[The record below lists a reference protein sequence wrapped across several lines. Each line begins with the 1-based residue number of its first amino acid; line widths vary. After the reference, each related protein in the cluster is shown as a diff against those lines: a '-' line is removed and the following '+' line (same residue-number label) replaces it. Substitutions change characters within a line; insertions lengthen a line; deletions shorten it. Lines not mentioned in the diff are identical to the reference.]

1 MPQNAYKSFLVY
13 YRNPILSK
21 DVTMKNLEALH
32 PVMVLKTMF
41 LEPLKLSVYRVAKD
55 IHVPQTRL
63 SQIIAGE
70 RAITPD
76 TALRLSK
83 YFGLEE
89 IFWLEL
95 QAVYDLAKQKA
106 LMKEELD
113 AIQPFQPKN
122 L

>member
-1 MPQNAYKSFLVY
+1 
-13 YRNPILSK
+13 
-21 DVTMKNLEALH
+21 MKNLEALH
-32 PVMVLKTMF
+32 PGMVLKTIF
-41 LEPLKLSVYRVAKD
+41 LEPLKLSD

-83 YFGLEE
+83 YFDLEE

>member
-13 YRNPILSK
+13 YRNPILSR
-21 DVTMKNLEALH
+21 DVTIKNLEALH
-32 PVMVLKTMF
+32 PGMVLKTMF

>member
-1 MPQNAYKSFLVY
+1 
-13 YRNPILSK
+13 
-21 DVTMKNLEALH
+21 MKNLEALH
-32 PVMVLKTMF
+32 PGMVLKTMF

-95 QAVYDLAKQKA
+95 QAVYDLAKQNA
-106 LMKEELD
+106 LMKEEFD
-113 AIQPFQPKN
+113 ASQPFQPKN

>member
-1 MPQNAYKSFLVY
+1 MN
-13 YRNPILSK
+13 
-21 DVTMKNLEALH
+21 NLEGLH
-32 PVMVLKTMF
+32 PGLVLKTMF
-41 LEPLKLSVYRVAKD
+41 LEPLKLSVYRLAKD

-70 RAITPD
+70 RSITPD

-95 QAVYDLAKQKA
+95 QAVYGRDSTVPTEKPLIAIG
-106 LMKEELD
+106 EEHADRKTPSSPLD
-113 AIQPFQPKN
+113 HSA
-122 L
+122 

>member
-1 MPQNAYKSFLVY
+1 MPQNAYKSFLVC
-13 YRNPILSK
+13 YRNPILSRL
-21 DVTMKNLEALH
+21 VTMKNLEALH
-32 PVMVLKTMF
+32 PGTVLKTMF
-41 LEPLKLSVYRVAKD
+41 LEPLKLSVYRVSKD

-70 RAITPD
+70 RSITPD

-113 AIQPFQPKN
+113 AIEAFRPKN

>member
-32 PVMVLKTMF
+32 PGLVLKTMF

>member
-1 MPQNAYKSFLVY
+1 MPKNAYKSFLVY

-32 PVMVLKTMF
+32 PGMVLKTMF

>member
-32 PVMVLKTMF
+32 PGMVLKTMF

-83 YFGLEE
+83 YFDLEE

>member
-1 MPQNAYKSFLVY
+1 VPQNAYKSFLVC
-13 YRNPILSK
+13 YRNPILSRG
-21 DVTMKNLEALH
+21 VTMKNLEALH
-32 PVMVLKTMF
+32 PGMVLKTMF

>member
-1 MPQNAYKSFLVY
+1 MN
-13 YRNPILSK
+13 
-21 DVTMKNLEALH
+21 NLEGLH
-32 PVMVLKTMF
+32 PGLVLKTMF
-41 LEPLKLSVYRVAKD
+41 REPLKLSVYRLAKD
-55 IHVPQTRL
+55 IHGPQTRL

-70 RAITPD
+70 RSITPD

>member
-1 MPQNAYKSFLVY
+1 MLQNAYKSTLMC
-13 YRNPILSK
+13 YRNSILSI
-21 DVTMKNLEALH
+21 DVTMNNLEGLH
-32 PVMVLKTMF
+32 PGLVLKTMF
-41 LEPLKLSVYRVAKD
+41 LEPLKLSVYRLAKD

-70 RAITPD
+70 RSITPD

-83 YFGLEE
+83 YFGLKE

-95 QAVYDLAKQKA
+95 QAVYDLAKQKT
-106 LMKEELD
+106 LIKGELD
-113 AIQPFQPKN
+113 AIKPFQPKN

>member
-1 MPQNAYKSFLVY
+1 MN
-13 YRNPILSK
+13 
-21 DVTMKNLEALH
+21 NLEGLH
-32 PVMVLKTMF
+32 PGLVLKTMF
-41 LEPLKLSVYRVAKD
+41 LEPLKLSVYRLAKD

-70 RAITPD
+70 RSITPD

-95 QAVYDLAKQKA
+95 QAVYDLAKQKT
-106 LMKEELD
+106 LIKGELD
-113 AIQPFQPKN
+113 AIKPFQPKN

>member
-1 MPQNAYKSFLVY
+1 MN
-13 YRNPILSK
+13 
-21 DVTMKNLEALH
+21 NLEGLH
-32 PVMVLKTMF
+32 PGLVLKTMF
-41 LEPLKLSVYRVAKD
+41 LEPLKLSVYRLAKD

-63 SQIIAGE
+63 SQTIAGE
-70 RAITPD
+70 RSITPD

-106 LMKEELD
+106 LMKEEWD
-113 AIQPFQPKN
+113 AIQAFHPKY

>member
-13 YRNPILSK
+13 YRNPILSIG
-21 DVTMKNLEALH
+21 VTMKNLEALH
-32 PVMVLKTMF
+32 PGMVLKTMF

-83 YFGLEE
+83 YFDLEE

>member
-1 MPQNAYKSFLVY
+1 
-13 YRNPILSK
+13 
-21 DVTMKNLEALH
+21 MKNLEALH
-32 PVMVLKTMF
+32 PGMVLKTMF

-83 YFGLEE
+83 YFGLE
-89 IFWLEL
+89 L

>member
-32 PVMVLKTMF
+32 PGMVLKTMI

>member
-1 MPQNAYKSFLVY
+1 MPQNAYKSFLVC
-13 YRNPILSK
+13 YRNPILSRL
-21 DVTMKNLEALH
+21 VIMKNLEALH
-32 PVMVLKTMF
+32 PGTVLKTMF

-70 RAITPD
+70 RSITPD

-113 AIQPFQPKN
+113 AIEAFRPKN

>member
-32 PVMVLKTMF
+32 PGMVLKTMF

>member
-1 MPQNAYKSFLVY
+1 MN
-13 YRNPILSK
+13 
-21 DVTMKNLEALH
+21 NLEGLH
-32 PVMVLKTMF
+32 PGLVLKTMF
-41 LEPLKLSVYRVAKD
+41 LEPLKLSVYRLAKD

-70 RAITPD
+70 RSITPD
-76 TALRLSK
+76 TALTHSK

-89 IFWLEL
+89 ILSLQL

>member
-1 MPQNAYKSFLVY
+1 MPQNAYKSFLVC

-32 PVMVLKTMF
+32 PGMVLKTMF

>member
-1 MPQNAYKSFLVY
+1 VPQNAYKSFLVY

-32 PVMVLKTMF
+32 PGMVLKTMF

>member
-1 MPQNAYKSFLVY
+1 MN
-13 YRNPILSK
+13 
-21 DVTMKNLEALH
+21 NLEGLH
-32 PVMVLKTMF
+32 PGLVLKTMF
-41 LEPLKLSVYRVAKD
+41 LEPLKLSVYRLAKD

-70 RAITPD
+70 RSITPD

-89 IFWLEL
+89 IFWLDL
-95 QAVYDLAKQKA
+95 QGDYDFEKQKA

>member
-1 MPQNAYKSFLVY
+1 MPQNANKSILMC
-13 YRNPILSK
+13 YRNSILSRG
-21 DVTMKNLEALH
+21 VTTNNLEGLH
-32 PVMVLKTMF
+32 PGLVLKTMF
-41 LEPLKLSVYRVAKD
+41 LEPLKLSVYRLAKD

-70 RAITPD
+70 RSITPD